1 MENIKNTNIKMIAAV
16 TLGIAL
22 MFLLVNSIVDKRL
35 EKFESEARLNIANQ
49 ETTLI
54 VIAETTARN
63 GADTVTESI
72 VRDCTVD
79 ERSRFESL
87 LNRLNNPLNRTELL
101 ELERLFG
108 RCGSFYSERKSLMV
122 SRLSREIEVY
132 EVYIRQLSKII
143 NKDLADS
150 YQVPKW
156 NQLAEAETKQ
166 SQLFTQLVNLQDRII
181 TTLLDGKS
189 QTSVEISE
197 ILKEVKEV
205 QESLVYTNKQAELVR
220 SELASL

>member
-1 MENIKNTNIKMIAAV
+1 MESIKNTNIKMLAAV
-16 TLGIAL
+16 ALGIAL
-22 MFLLVNSIVDKRL
+22 MFLLVNTIVDKRL
-35 EKFESEARLNIANQ
+35 EQFESEARLNIANQ
-49 ETTLI
+49 ETTLL

-87 LNRLNNPLNRTELL
+87 LNRLNNPLNKTELL

-132 EVYIRQLSKII
+132 EVYVRQLSKIT
-143 NKDLADS
+143 NKDLADL

-166 SQLFTQLVNLQDRII
+166 SQLFTQLVHLQDRII

-197 ILKEVKEV
+197 ILEEVKEV
-205 QESLVYTNKQAELVR
+205 QESLAYTNKQAGIVR